1 MNSNA
6 DTHPPILV
14 IGIGNEDRGDDAAG
28 LIAVRH
34 LEAQTLPGVVTVE
47 ARGDAVD
54 LMERWA
60 DPGIQ
65 TVYLIDAMR
74 SDTTPGTIQRFDAG
88 KAPLPAL
95 HIEGLTHS
103 FGPVEAV
110 ELARALGMLPP
121 RLILYAIEGA
131 RYDNNVPPSPAV
143 RRAAQQVAECI
154 RGECLALQP
163 EALAS
168 TTRR

>member
-1 MNSNA
+1 MIVSPTPAFSGPANSTFSNA
-6 DTHPPILV
+6 NV
-14 IGIGNEDRGDDAAG
+14 KS
-28 LIAVRH
+28 V
-34 LEAQTLPGVVTVE
+34 
-47 ARGDAVD
+47 
-54 LMERWA
+54 
-60 DPGIQ
+60 
-65 TVYLIDAMR
+65 
-74 SDTTPGTIQRFDAG
+74 TIQRFDAG

-163 EALAS
+163 EALK
-168 TTRR
+168 